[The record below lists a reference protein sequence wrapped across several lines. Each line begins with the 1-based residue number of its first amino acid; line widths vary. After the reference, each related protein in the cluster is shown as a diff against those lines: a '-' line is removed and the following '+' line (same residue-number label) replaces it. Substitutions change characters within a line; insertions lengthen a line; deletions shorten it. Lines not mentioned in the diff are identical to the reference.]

1 MLEQKNISKDTI
13 IADYNNNNNNN
24 IPLKTGNYNTIL
36 KKKP

>member
-24 IPLKTGNYNTIL
+24 NILLKTGN
-36 KKKP
+36 